1 MLINDKIRIRSNTE
15 IFDKDILQKDE
26 IRLDESVPEEDSYK
40 YIQNVNGDIIRRN
53 NIDLNLTPD
62 GLPLIELQLK
72 KIEEADKELFEKY
85 EKKKT
90 VESENFIKLRCVI
103 LNKIGLNILTDTR
116 FLKNNVKKNFINE
129 RNKYI
134 EDLTQSK
141 LDNDFNNI
149 CCETIFDCGEDVSK
163 YPVFL

>member
-1 MLINDKIRIRSNTE
+1 MLINDEIRIRSNTE

-53 NIDLNLTPD
+53 NIDLNLSPD

-85 EKKKT
+85 EKEKT

-141 LDNDFNNI
+141 LDDDFNSI
-149 CCETIFDCGEDVSK
+149 CSETIFDCGEDVSK

>member
-85 EKKKT
+85 EKKK
-90 VESENFIKLRCVI
+90 L
-103 LNKIGLNILTDTR
+103 
-116 FLKNNVKKNFINE
+116 
-129 RNKYI
+129 
-134 EDLTQSK
+134 
-141 LDNDFNNI
+141 
-149 CCETIFDCGEDVSK
+149 
-163 YPVFL
+163 

>member
-85 EKKKT
+85 EKEKT
-90 VESENFIKLRCVI
+90 IESENFIKLRCVI

-149 CCETIFDCGEDVSK
+149 CSETIFDCGEDVSK
-163 YPVFL
+163 YPVYL